1 MSVTIRQRREKPMK
15 IEQRMVQGLKWG
27 PQVKQTALL
36 ASTIY
41 IGQAHGGG
49 DKCIKGGSLERL
61 RPLFSSSFGSAHPH
75 SLRAY
80 YPLFF
85 LKKLSC
91 NTDLSIASNFCCGET
106 ELRKNYT
113 LPQHIWCHFLDLT
126 WLKQSWLCPCEAEAK
141 HSRSP
146 TLQKLLQWNL
156 NMKKTQCRGIEK
168 KPSVLETGKA
178 KTNSTESSSGSVS
191 DSRRPLVKVGSPH
204 SCG

>member
-113 LPQHIWCHFLDLT
+113 LPQHIWCHVLDLT
-126 WLKQSWLCPCEAEAK
+126 WLKQPWLGPRKAEAK

-146 TLQKLLQWNL
+146 TQQKLPRWKL
-156 NMKKTQCRGIEK
+156 NTV
-168 KPSVLETGKA
+168 KPSTVEVTISPPCLSQTGTA
-178 KTNSTESSSGSVS
+178 KTN
-191 DSRRPLVKVGSPH
+191 
-204 SCG
+204 